1 MKKAWICALA
11 ALLTLCCLA
20 VGASAESTAVI
31 DANTSTKLHLR
42 AGASTQSKSK
52 GLYFTGTQV
61 VCETDT
67 SGTWIG
73 VRIGAETGYM
83 KAEYLRV
90 GDAGKGVVSEQPR
103 GTVKAPKGWVNFR
116 AEPSA
121 NAERVGSLK
130 DGQSVT
136 VLGETASHWYYA
148 EADGVLGYVKATYVT
163 LGEAGGGA
171 AAVTPGNAS
180 WKTAYAAAIRNENA
194 EDNRFCLI
202 DVNGDDVPELVIDTG
217 FEAGG
222 CRILT
227 YSGGRVDTLQTD
239 RLHFTYLPG
248 QNLLCNS
255 DGNMGYYHDYIY
267 EIRGGKWQS
276 VGQGDY
282 NEIADEEQDARGRYI
297 CKNYAWNG
305 VTVTREAYMA
315 ALDAVYDESRAALP
329 GGYVDWNGMMDALK
343 R

>member
-1 MKKAWICALA
+1 MRRIWICVLA
-11 ALLTLCCLA
+11 ALLTLCCLLA
-20 VGASAESTAVI
+20 AASAEGTAVI

-61 VCETDT
+61 ICETDT
-67 SGTWIG
+67 SGAWIG

-83 KAEYLRV
+83 KAEYLRL
-90 GDAGKGVVSEQPR
+90 GDAGKSVVSEQPI

-121 NAERVGSLK
+121 NAERVGKLT
-130 DGQSVT
+130 DGQRVT
-136 VLGETASHWYYA
+136 VLGETASHWVYA
-148 EADGVLGYVKATYVT
+148 EADGALGYVKATYVA
-163 LGEAGGGA
+163 LDEAGGGS
-171 AAVTPGNAS
+171 VGMTPESAS
-180 WKTAYAAAIRNENA
+180 WKTAYAAAIRNEN
-194 EDNRFCLI
+194 EEGSRFCLI
-202 DVNGDDVPELVIDTG
+202 DVNGDDVPELVIHTG

-227 YSGGRVDTLQTD
+227 YSGGKIDTLQTD
-239 RLHFTYLPG
+239 RLYFTYQPG
-248 QNLLCNS
+248 RNLLCNS

-276 VGQGDY
+276 VGRGDY
-282 NEIADEEQDARGRYI
+282 NEIADEAQDASGRYI

-305 VTVTREAYMA
+305 VNMTREAYMA
-315 ALDAVYDESRAALP
+315 ALDAVYDESRAVEP
-329 GGYVDWNGMMDALK
+329 TGYVDWNTMMDTLK